1 MFHSEYATESTQW
14 DEQYFVGKITL
25 FAHQDPGGSYIPTFS
40 SSLKVKYEIP
50 GRHFLILFSVF
61 ICSKYLLGTYYVLAT
76 LLAIAFQSLACDIV
90 WNNIFF
96 IIHYLIMCQL
106 CKVLWE
112 KSTIPQEKLEN
123 SLNQLLRQ
131 WNRTSYNVKCYTV
144 ESSSRNNNFFEI
156 SVVLLAICVDIW
168 EYCLDDAWNIQMFC
182 SSLMSY

>member
-1 MFHSEYATESTQW
+1 MKFQGDILWHYSVSLIYLFKIFIRHLLCTSHSSSYRIS
-14 DEQYFVGKITL
+14 IPL
-25 FAHQDPGGSYIPTFS
+25 FA
-40 SSLKVKYEIP
+40 
-50 GRHFLILFSVF
+50 
-61 ICSKYLLGTYYVLAT
+61 
-76 LLAIAFQSLACDIV
+76 
-90 WNNIFF
+90 NNIFF

-112 KSTIPQEKLEN
+112 KSTIPQEKLEEN

-144 ESSSRNNNFFEI
+144 KSSARNNKFFEI
-156 SVVLLAICVDIW
+156 SGVLLAVCVDIW